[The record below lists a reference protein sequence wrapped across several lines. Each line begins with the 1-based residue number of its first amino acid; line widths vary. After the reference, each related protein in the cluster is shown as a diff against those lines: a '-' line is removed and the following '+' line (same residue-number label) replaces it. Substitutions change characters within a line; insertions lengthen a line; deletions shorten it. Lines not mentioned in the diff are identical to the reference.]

1 MLRMEPFECQVCKGE
16 HQTVACTSVDI
27 TARTERL
34 QEEREDIARD
44 EPVIEYLRRVS

>member
-1 MLRMEPFECQVCKGE
+1 MNRLEPFECRICQGK
-16 HQTVACTSVDI
+16 HRTAACTSVDL

-44 EPVIEYLRRVS
+44 EPVIEYLYRVS